1 MKPRSFVRAFVM
13 PAAFLLGMT
22 SIAFGQGV
30 TTAAVNGTIL
40 DRAGQPIENVV
51 VTAVH
56 TPSGSRYQTLSRA
69 DGRFNLPGLRVG
81 GPYTISAEF
90 IGYAT
95 ESVDNVRLSLGEDR
109 RIQFT
114 LLEEAV
120 QLQGIEVVAERGAI
134 MSSSRMGA
142 QRSISTEEIESL
154 PTIARSVQDFARL
167 TPQAVGTN
175 IGSSENIGGTSI
187 GGKNNRFNN
196 IQVDGA
202 ILNDVFG
209 LPASGTPGGQ
219 ANSQPISLDAV
230 QEFQVALSPFDIR
243 QGGFTG
249 GSVNIITRSGTNRY
263 EGSAYFF
270 GRNDSFVGQL
280 NDQDIAQFD
289 ELQTG
294 LRLGGPLQKDKA
306 FFFLSGEIKQTDRP
320 LELGLFGSSLPNTI
334 DISQAQVDSI
344 ISIARSTYSHDPGN
358 FTTALQRAT
367 DDFKIFGRLD
377 FNLSDKHHLTVRH
390 NHVDATSD
398 RGIRRNSFEAGLG
411 SQGYAFDAVSN
422 SSVLQL
428 DSRFKSNLANMFR
441 FAYQRQRDKRT
452 PDLAPFPEVDIEP
465 LPFQGESIV
474 LGTER
479 FSQQN
484 ALDQDVFEITDD
496 LTYWTGDHAITIG
509 THNEFFSFS
518 NLFIQDAFGQYEFE
532 GAQAIT
538 DFANGTPS
546 RYRVSISKTSE
557 RFPSIDWS
565 AFQLGFYAQDAWQ
578 VSPRVNITLGLRAD
592 IPIVSDDPA
601 ENASFAAA
609 FPGFHTSKVP
619 SGNIL
624 WSPRFGF
631 NADLDGQRNTQLRG
645 GAGVFSGRNPFVWL
659 SNQYSN
665 TGLDFIRIDCRASR
679 GCAVPAFQPDPFN
692 QPLIAG
698 GVSTTT
704 EVDITDP
711 DFKFPQ
717 AFRSNLAIDH
727 QLVPGLIGTVEGI
740 YTKTIKDIIF
750 QDLSIVEAGNAIDGR
765 KLFSDTPVAAEF
777 SPGVFLLTN
786 TEDGYS
792 AQITGQLRKQLGEGF
807 LPDLS
812 GSLAYTYTKSQDV
825 NSGTSSRSISNF
837 QFNEIGVDPNNP
849 GSATSDFEIQ
859 HRIVADA
866 SYRVHYGD
874 GWSTT
879 LTAFYVGRSGRPF
892 NWIYSGDANN
902 DGRRSNDLIFVPATA
917 SDAIF
922 DQGTF
927 AQWDAFVS
935 SDDGLAENRGRIVE
949 RNSSREPWVNQLD
962 LRLAQ
967 VIPSVRGHNLEIT
980 LDVVNFLNLLNSDWG
995 HQEFVS
1001 FQSKSILSFR
1011 GYDSATGKPIVRFT
1025 QSDTNN
1031 DGVVTRDDIFNT
1043 DNILSRWAIQLGARY
1058 SFGF

>member
-1 MKPRSFVRAFVM
+1 MKPRSFVRALFM

-22 SIAFGQGV
+22 TIAFGQGV
-30 TTAAVNGTIL
+30 TTAAVNGKIL
-40 DRAGQPIENVV
+40 DRAGQSIENVV

-69 DGRFNLPGLRVG
+69 DGRYNIPGLRVG

-95 ESVDNVRLSLGEDR
+95 ESVDGVRLSLGENR

-114 LLEEAV
+114 MLEEAL
-120 QLQGIEVVAERGAI
+120 QLEGIEVVAERGAI
-134 MSSSRMGA
+134 MSSNRMGA

-154 PTIARSVQDFARL
+154 PSIARSVQDFARL
-167 TPQAVGTN
+167 TPQATGTN

-187 GGKNNRFNN
+187 GGKNSRFNN

-209 LPASGTPGGQ
+209 LPSSGTPGGQ
-219 ANSQPISLDAV
+219 ANAQPISLDAV

-263 EGSAYFF
+263 EGSGYFF
-270 GRNDSFVGQL
+270 GRNDGLVGQL
-280 NDQDIAQFD
+280 NDQDISEFS

-294 LRLGGPLQKDKA
+294 FRFGGPLQKDKA

-320 LELGLFGSSLPNTI
+320 LELGLLGSGLTNVI
-334 DISQAQVDSI
+334 DIPQAKVDSI
-344 ISIARSTYSHDPGN
+344 ISIARSAYGHDPGD
-358 FTTALQRAT
+358 FTTALQRNT

-377 FNLSDKHHLTVRH
+377 FNLSDKHRLTIRH
-390 NHVDATSD
+390 NLVNAESA
-398 RGIRRNSFEAGLG
+398 RGINRRTSEVGLL
-411 SQGYAFDAVSN
+411 SQGYTFDAVSN

-428 DSRFKSNLANMFR
+428 DSRFKSNLANMLR
-441 FAYQRQRDKRT
+441 LAYQRQRDVRT
-452 PDLAPFPEVDIEP
+452 PDLDPFPEVDIEP
-465 LPFQGESIV
+465 TNSFQSVV

-496 LTYWTGDHAITIG
+496 LTYWTGNHAITIG

-518 NLFIQDAFGQYEFE
+518 NLFIQDAFGQYEFD

-557 RFPSIDWS
+557 RFPTIDWS
-565 AFQLGFYAQDAWQ
+565 AFQLGFYVQDAWQ
-578 VSPRVNITLGLRAD
+578 VSPKVNLTFGIRAD

-609 FPGFHTSKVP
+609 FPGFNTSSVP

-631 NADLDGQRNTQLRG
+631 NAALDEGRNTQVRG

-679 GCAVPAFQPDPFN
+679 GCAVPAFQPDPNN

-717 AFRSNLAIDH
+717 AFRSNLAIDQ
-727 QLVPGLIGTVEGI
+727 QLVPGLIGTIEGI

-750 QDLSIVEAGNAIDGR
+750 QDLSIAPVGTTSDGR
-765 KLFSDTPVAAEF
+765 VLFSDTPVAAEF

-786 TEDGYS
+786 VDEGYT
-792 AQITGQLRKQLGEGF
+792 AQITGQLRKQVGQGF
-807 LPDLS
+807 LPNLS
-812 GSLAYTYTKSQDV
+812 GSLAYTYTKSRDV

-849 GSATSDFEIQ
+849 GSGTSDFEIR
-859 HRIVADA
+859 HRIVANA
-866 SYRVHYGD
+866 SYRLSYGQ
-874 GWSTT
+874 GWNTT
-879 LTAFYVGRSGRPF
+879 LTAFYVSRSGRPF
-892 NWIYSGDANN
+892 NWIYSGDPNN
-902 DGRRSNDLIFVPATA
+902 DNRFGNDLIFVPGTA

-935 SDDGLAENRGRIVE
+935 SDDGLAANRGRIVE

-962 LRLAQ
+962 LRLSQ
-967 VIPSVRGHNLEIT
+967 VVPSVSGHKLELT

-995 HQEFVS
+995 QQKFVR

-1011 GYDSATGKPIVRFT
+1011 GYDATTGVPIVRFT
-1025 QSDTNN
+1025 QSDSNG
-1031 DGVVTRDDIFNT
+1031 DGVVDREDVFST